1 MTSSSNTTDN
11 DDDQWVTCPDCG
23 GEGEYEVEIAVV
35 DHANG
40 GYLAGVMQ
48 ECETCNGF
56 GEVESDEAE
65 IFIEVH
71 LEGGD
76 SYH

>member
-1 MTSSSNTTDN
+1 MR
-11 DDDQWVTCPDCG
+11 
-23 GEGEYEVEIAVV
+23 
-35 DHANG
+35 G
-40 GYLAGVMQ
+40 GYLQDVTV
-48 ECETCNGF
+48 ECELCGGF

>member
-1 MTSSSNTTDN
+1 MTSSSNITDN
-11 DDDQWVTCPDCG
+11 DWVPCPECG
-23 GEGEYEVEIAVV
+23 GEGKYEVEVAVV
-35 DHANG
+35 DHMRG
-40 GYLAGVMQ
+40 GYLQDVTI
-48 ECETCNGF
+48 ECELCGGF
-56 GEVESDEAE
+56 GEVEADEAE

>member
-1 MTSSSNTTDN
+1 
-11 DDDQWVTCPDCG
+11 
-23 GEGEYEVEIAVV
+23 
-35 DHANG
+35 
-40 GYLAGVMQ
+40 MQ

-71 LEGGD
+71 LEGGN

>member
-11 DDDQWVTCPDCG
+11 DDDWVTCPDCG

-35 DHANG
+35 DHMRG
-40 GYLAGVMQ
+40 GYLQDVTV
-48 ECETCNGF
+48 ECELCGGF